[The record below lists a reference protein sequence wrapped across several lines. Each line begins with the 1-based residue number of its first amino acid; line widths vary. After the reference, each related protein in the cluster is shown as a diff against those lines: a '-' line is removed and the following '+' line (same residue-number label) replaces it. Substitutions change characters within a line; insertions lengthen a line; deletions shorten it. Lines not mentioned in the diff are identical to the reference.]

1 MFTQTQIE
9 ELEAAI
15 ASGVMSVRHG
25 DRQINYQSIAEMR
38 TALDQMRSEVATQSN
53 GTGRGLVAAFSRD

>member
-15 ASGVMSVRHG
+15 ASGVLTVRHG
-25 DRQINYQSIAEMR
+25 DRQITYQSLAEMR
-38 TALDQMRSEVATQSN
+38 TALDQMRSELAARGN